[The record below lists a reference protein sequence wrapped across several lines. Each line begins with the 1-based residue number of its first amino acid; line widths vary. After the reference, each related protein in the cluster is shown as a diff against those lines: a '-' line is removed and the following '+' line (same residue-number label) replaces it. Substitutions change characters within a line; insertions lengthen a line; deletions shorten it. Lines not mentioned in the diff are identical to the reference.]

1 VAGQLLCYLL
11 LALVA
16 AEARETWTG
25 LRNQGSQLLSTGIG
39 IGAAGAARDWLPT
52 ALAAARS
59 VWPVWP
65 VGVWPVGPV
74 VCVCADAK
82 TGLGIVSRSVVTCAH
97 AVDACC
103 QLLGLFVA
111 RRSAAAGPAASSSA
125 SSSANSPSPRQ
136 ALAQLR
142 MHESSAATPPRG
154 RSCTL
159 TSSDGSRS
167 RWPACSRRRPA
178 ALQWTSGLSS
188 RDVQRLVHYT
198 REEPTGRGSPSPML
212 VMRPI
217 PPPPPSPSSA
227 PLLLQPGAR

>member
-1 VAGQLLCYLL
+1 VGVGGRRATARRRQCIQWLIGGGIVAGQLLCYLLL

-39 IGAAGAARDWLPT
+39 IGAADAARDWLPT

-82 TGLGIVSRSVVTCAH
+82 TWLGIVSRSVVTCAH

-111 RRSAAAGPAASSSA
+111 RRSAAAGPATSSSA
-125 SSSANSPSPRQ
+125 SSSANSPSPP
-136 ALAQLR
+136 AKHSPNCA
-142 MHESSAATPPRG
+142 
-154 RSCTL
+154 CTRAVL
-159 TSSDGSRS
+159 
-167 RWPACSRRRPA
+167 PRRRV
-178 ALQWTSGLSS
+178 G
-188 RDVQRLVHYT
+188 DH
-198 REEPTGRGSPSPML
+198 
-212 VMRPI
+212 
-217 PPPPPSPSSA
+217 
-227 PLLLQPGAR
+227 AR